1 MGQNVSRLEKAT
13 HAMSAVP
20 GLKPS
25 SNDAAL
31 LPLWLDVVRTGFTES
46 SRLQG
51 MLMAAGHG
59 A

>member
-1 MGQNVSRLEKAT
+1 
-13 HAMSAVP
+13 MSAVP